1 MKRIIFGFLILAAA
15 GVSAA
20 DFSGKW
26 VGTLERLN
34 GSPAGVRSDDHFLT
48 LHQEG
53 AVVTGTAGPKR
64 DVQWEIANGRAEG
77 SKVTFEVSAP
87 GGKLVLL
94 YSLDVTDDGLVGTV
108 DTKTNQ
114 DLHWKIRVKRE

>member
-15 GVSAA
+15 GISAA
-20 DFSGKW
+20 DLSGKW

-34 GSPAGVRSDDHFLT
+34 GSPAGMKSDTHFLM

-53 AVVTGTAGPKR
+53 AVITGTAGPKR
-64 DVQWEIANGRAEG
+64 DVQWEIVSGRVDG

-94 YSLDVTDDGLVGTV
+94 YSLDVTDDELMGTV

-114 DLHWKIRVKRE
+114 DIHWKLRVKRE